1 MIETIT
7 DFFGKNGKK
16 VDTIDIE
23 DILNQIMLDE
33 FQTLLE
39 DDSAYLVAK
48 HLVELFNQCI
58 NGNYTEVE
66 RLRAKYQHQ
75 PLATSNCVKQ
85 DSDDDDDEGVDDEE
99 NMEED
104 MDMDDSQNE
113 PSSSSK
119 QMTGPDEDG
128 WETVVRH
135 KK

>member
-16 VDTIDIE
+16 VDTEDIE

-48 HLVELFNQCI
+48 HLVELFHQCI

-75 PLATSNCVKQ
+75 PLASSNCVKQ
-85 DSDDDDDEGVDDEE
+85 DSDDDDDDLDENDN
-99 NMEED
+99 NMDED
-104 MDMDDSQNE
+104 MDMDDHQNE
-113 PSSSSK
+113 PSSSK
-119 QMTGPDEDG
+119 QNTGPDEDG
-128 WETVVRH
+128 WETVVR